1 MFTLLLY
8 LLALGWLGY
17 SWFKDK
23 NKTKQAVMKGLRS
36 FLNIFPSFAA
46 VLLFIGLMFTFI
58 SPEFVSRL
66 IGSSSGFLGMLVTSV
81 VGAITLIRLR
91 FSSGSILG
99 VSRGTPQPTRPT
111 PQNQCWLQSS
121 CLAQRT

>member
-36 FLNIFPSFAA
+36 FLNIFRRLPLCCCLS
-46 VLLFIGLMFTFI
+46 GLCFTFI
-58 SPEFVSRL
+58 SPDLFRDLLAALLVS
-66 IGSSSGFLGMLVTSV
+66 
-81 VGAITLIRLR
+81 
-91 FSSGSILG
+91 
-99 VSRGTPQPTRPT
+99 
-111 PQNQCWLQSS
+111 
-121 CLAQRT
+121 